1 MKQPIVFVIIPAL
14 NEEQSISKVLH
25 AIPNDLVDRI
35 FVIDNGSTDNT
46 IKEAT
51 KSGAV
56 VLSELEKGYGAA
68 CLKGMDHI
76 GKGERIPD
84 VIVFID
90 GDYSDYPEEMSTLIQ
105 PIVNN
110 EVDFVIG
117 SRAIGSTEKGSMTF
131 PQKFGNR
138 LATFLMRI
146 IFNASFTDLGP
157 FRAISYSKLL
167 DLKMKDRNYGWTIEM
182 QIKAVK
188 NGLRYMEVP
197 VSYRRRIGKS
207 KVSGTLNGAFKAGY
221 KILLTIGKYI

>member
-1 MKQPIVFVIIPAL
+1 MKQPIVFVIIPVL

-25 AIPNDLVDRI
+25 DIPSELVDRI
-35 FVIDNGSTDNT
+35 FVVDNGSTDNT
-46 IKEAT
+46 KREAVQA
-51 KSGAV
+51 GAE
-56 VLSELEKGYGAA
+56 VLSEMEKGYGAA
-68 CLKGMDHI
+68 CLKGIDHI

-84 VIVFID
+84 IIVFID
-90 GDYSDYPEEMSTLIQ
+90 GDYSDYPKEMSALIQ
-105 PIVNN
+105 PIIKNDM
-110 EVDFVIG
+110 DFVIG
-117 SRAIGSTEKGSMTF
+117 SRAIGNTEKGSMTF

-146 IFNASFTDLGP
+146 FFNASFTDLGP

-167 DLKMKDRNYGWTIEM
+167 DLKMEDRNYGWTIEM

-188 NGLRYMEVP
+188 RGLRYMEVP

-207 KVSGTLNGAFKAGY
+207 KVSGTLSGAIKAGY